1 MSKVFKKGRKTT
13 HRGLHALTPTR
24 ITVTKT
30 GQSLFWTD
38 VRQELKDVIRL
49 ENDTIQSYLD
59 DPDWTGRFNQTLK
72 AYQSTHDGK
81 TRTGLT
87 LVSGLMITSC
97 LWQSINLDH
106 GYRPNLRRFS
116 PARL

>member
-1 MSKVFKKGRKTT
+1 MSKVFKKGCKTT

-30 GQSLFWTD
+30 GQSLLWMD

-59 DPDWTGRFNQTLK
+59 DPDWIGRFNQILK
-72 AYQSTHDGK
+72 AYRSTHDGK
-81 TRTGLT
+81 NPNGSTARKWADDNGL
-87 LVSGLMITSC
+87 LVAVNKPRSWLS
-97 LWQSINLDH
+97 S
-106 GYRPNLRRFS
+106 
-116 PARL
+116 